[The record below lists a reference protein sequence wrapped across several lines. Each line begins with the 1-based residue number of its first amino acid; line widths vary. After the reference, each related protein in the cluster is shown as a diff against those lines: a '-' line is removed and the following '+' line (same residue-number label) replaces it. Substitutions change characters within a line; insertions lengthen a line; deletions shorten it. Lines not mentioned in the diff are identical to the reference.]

1 MTTLRSIPATFA
13 LGAVAACA
21 FCATGVATA
30 DPNTVAPTMLNTT
43 CTLDQIMAAT
53 KVADPIAY
61 GAIVEKYNSEPQ
73 WIQGGVI
80 YHLNLFLQKSP
91 QQRQDEIAEVGRL
104 FPQYTGLFTAAEPVA
119 NAVAAQCS
127 TFPASDPGVWSLTP

>member
-1 MTTLRSIPATFA
+1 MTNPRSIRAAIA
-13 LGAVAACA
+13 LGAVAAGA
-21 FCATGVATA
+21 FCGAGIASA

-53 KVADPIAY
+53 KVADPVAY
-61 GAIVEKYNSEPQ
+61 GAIVEKYNSEPG
-73 WIQGGVI
+73 WVQGGVI

-91 QQRQDEIAEVGRL
+91 QQRQAEIAEVGRI

-127 TFPASDPGVWSLTP
+127 TFPASDPGVWNLAP